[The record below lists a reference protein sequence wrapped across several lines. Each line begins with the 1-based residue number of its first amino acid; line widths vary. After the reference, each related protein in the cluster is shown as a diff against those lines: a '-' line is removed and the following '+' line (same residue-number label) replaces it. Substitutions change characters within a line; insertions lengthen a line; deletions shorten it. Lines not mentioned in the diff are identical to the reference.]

1 MTSYSGIVRFI
12 RKTKRKIEALQ
23 HKLHF
28 LETEKDKAYI
38 ETKEYQKKYRDDN
51 KWNVLVIVKIAGV
64 RLKNIL

>member
-51 KWNVLVIVKIAGV
+51 KWVM
-64 RLKNIL
+64 